1 MTPRARFSVLL
12 ALPLSTSCTALA
24 DLDIQYRD
32 CVAPTVPYVEQFDE
46 GDRGLLDRCWAV
58 ANVER
63 EDLHGQRKVVVGA
76 GDLIIGY
83 SDAQMQAVAWDADPP
98 MLIRRVEGDFVF
110 ATKVEVTSGTQSNF
124 CGLGETDAAGIIVR
138 AAADAGNTER
148 SASFLVRPYFANEAT
163 IGMDC
168 RDEAENPPTATAEAR
183 SSVDGD
189 ALGVD
194 GIGMDGEADIA
205 VCRKGKQL
213 LYFYR
218 HPANPEDPWD
228 PQDWQTLQTAMSGGQ
243 GRSRSDEIGDGP
255 MEVGVT
261 TTLGVNTY
269 DLHVQG
275 HFNWAALVR
284 VDDDLEE
291 CGGVL
296 EHFLEPAS
304 D

>member
-1 MTPRARFSVLL
+1 MMTRAGCSLLL
-12 ALPLSTSCTALA
+12 ALPLSTSCAALA

-46 GDRGLLDRCWAV
+46 GDRELRERCWSA
-58 ANVER
+58 ANVDR
-63 EDLHGQRKVVVGA
+63 EDLHGKRKLVVGE

-83 SDAQMQAVAWDADPP
+83 SDAQGHAVAWDADPP

-124 CGLGETDAAGIIVR
+124 CGLVETDAAGIIVR
-138 AAADAGNTER
+138 GADSPGQ
-148 SASFLVRPYFANEAT
+148 SASFLVRPHFANEAV
-163 IGMDC
+163 IGVDC
-168 RDEAENPPTATAEAR
+168 LDEAENPPTATAEAR
-183 SSVDGD
+183 SSLDGE
-189 ALGVD
+189 AVGVA
-194 GIGMDGEADIA
+194 GIGVDGEADVA

-218 HPANPEDPWD
+218 HPANPEDPWQ
-228 PQDWQTLQTAMSGGQ
+228 PGDWQPLQRAMSGGQ
-243 GRSRSDEIGDGP
+243 TRSRTDEIGDGP
-255 MEVGVT
+255 MDVGVT
-261 TTLGVNTY
+261 TTLGMNSY

-275 HFNWAALVR
+275 HFNWAALVQ

-296 EHFLEPAS
+296 EDFPEPAA